1 MLRGLDGFFDTQSV
15 YANCA
20 VLRVRR
26 GLVSQDFGGHSE
38 GETPLPI
45 PNRVVKPLSADGTWP
60 ERAWESRSPP
70 IYLLSRPFVGG
81 SFFVRIARRVLG
93 GGLVWF
99 SSRQSACADWSSWSR
114 TTQAPRSYRG
124 GARMG
129 PI

>member
-60 ERAWESRSPP
+60 ARAWEGRSPP
-70 IYLLSRPFVGG
+70 INCIWAVLRAGPFALLLG
-81 SFFVRIARRVLG
+81 LG
-93 GGLVWF
+93 GAGPVGVRDALLPPPFRPAHALVA
-99 SSRQSACADWSSWSR
+99 RVSAAGP
-114 TTQAPRSYRG
+114 APLLT
-124 GARMG
+124 A
-129 PI
+129 